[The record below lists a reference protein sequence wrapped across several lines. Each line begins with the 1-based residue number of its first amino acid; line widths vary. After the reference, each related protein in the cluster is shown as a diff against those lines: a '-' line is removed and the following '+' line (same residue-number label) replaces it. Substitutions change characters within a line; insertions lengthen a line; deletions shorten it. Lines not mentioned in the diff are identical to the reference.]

1 MNRHPD
7 KPPPS
12 KRRTG
17 WGREKVRAALGLTV
31 WEIELSVRTG
41 LLQRLLD
48 RRFDDESVRAAL
60 ADTETFRTRLAAEH
74 RLNATEAA
82 RRLGVSRE
90 RFTRVVADTG
100 LAPVAEEQIRKYG
113 RDIAVRY
120 YRAADVDS
128 LPPRVGAD
136 IALRGAA
143 TAFGRSAAARKAA
156 QTRARNRARAERARL
171 ELYAAEPA
179 PDDPATRVLAY
190 TAGLVADQASV
201 PGFLS
206 DFTDVPEARRI
217 TALVRDCRLSPAE
230 HTAMARG
237 FRERAQ
243 AAYEALASP
252 DEVHRRL
259 GVCPGSLCGRTEML
273 MGHVPRGT
281 VRAWEDDPPEWLLL
295 ERAALAAAE
304 AGEAALRAREKEEQ
318 RVLREAEQQL
328 KCTDETVAELF
339 GLPVDVVA
347 GLRRSRGKPWR
358 WVHVEQ
364 LRGRP
369 PTWLRSEEAAR
380 EEVRRR
386 RESRTRNRKRRT
398 RRWESWRQTW
408 ARELDVPLERVPE
421 KVPKPTP
428 KTIRSLKRHR
438 PHWSRPHQG

>member
-41 LLQRLLD
+41 LLQRLPN

-60 ADTETFRTRLAAEH
+60 ADTEAFRTRLAAEH

-113 RDIAVRY
+113 RDLAVRY

-156 QTRARNRARAERARL
+156 QTRARNRERAERARL
-171 ELYAAEPA
+171 ELYAAEPV
-179 PDDPATRVLAY
+179 PDAHPTRVLAY
-190 TAGLVADQASV
+190 AAGLTADHTSA

-206 DFTDVPEARRI
+206 EFSGVPEALRI
-217 TALVRDCRLSPAE
+217 ATLVRDCRLSPAE
-230 HTAMARG
+230 HTAMVHG

-243 AAYEALASP
+243 AAYEALVSP

-273 MGHVPRGT
+273 MGYVPQSA
-281 VRAWEDDPPEWLLL
+281 VRAWEDEPPAWLLT

-304 AGEAALRAREKEEQ
+304 AGEAALRSREKEEQ
-318 RVLREAEQQL
+318 RVLHEAEQQL
-328 KCTDETVAELF
+328 KCTDEAVAELF
-339 GLPVDVVA
+339 GLPVDIVA
-347 GLRRSRGKPWR
+347 ELRRSRDKPWR
-358 WVHVEQ
+358 WAYVEQ
-364 LRGRP
+364 LRDRP
-369 PTWLRSEEAAR
+369 PKWLSSTEAAR
-380 EEVRRR
+380 GEARRR
-386 RESRTRNRKRRT
+386 RESRTRNRERRA
-398 RRWESWRQTW
+398 RRRKSWRQ
-408 ARELDVPLERVPE
+408 A
-421 KVPKPTP
+421 
-428 KTIRSLKRHR
+428 
-438 PHWSRPHQG
+438 